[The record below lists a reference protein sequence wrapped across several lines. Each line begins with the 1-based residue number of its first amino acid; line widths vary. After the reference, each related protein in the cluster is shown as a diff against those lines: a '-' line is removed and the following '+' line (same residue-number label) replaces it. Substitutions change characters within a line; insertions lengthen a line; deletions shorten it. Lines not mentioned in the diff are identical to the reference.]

1 MNQHGIHGLD
11 HTQASAFV
19 AAAQQVARCRYRE
32 IPATLAERLHAL
44 RQSAEAFERVAGD
57 VEALLAADTLG
68 ADGEYYETPIVWM
81 EGDDETDRA
90 A

>member
-1 MNQHGIHGLD
+1 MNHHGIHGLD

-32 IPATLAERLHAL
+32 IPASLAEKLHAL
-44 RQSAEAFERVAGD
+44 RVSAEAFERMADD
-57 VEALLAADTLG
+57 VEAMLAAETG
-68 ADGEYYETPIVWM
+68 ADGEYYETPIVWV
-81 EGDDETDRA
+81 DEDTDRA

>member
-1 MNQHGIHGLD
+1 MNHHGIHGLD

-32 IPATLAERLHAL
+32 IQPNLLEKLHAL
-44 RQSAEAFERVAGD
+44 RMSAEAFERVADD
-57 VEALLAADTLG
+57 VEAYLADELAS
-68 ADGEYYETPIVWM
+68 ADGEYYETPIVWV
-81 EGDDETDRA
+81 EEDSDRA

>member
-1 MNQHGIHGLD
+1 MNNHGIHGLD

-32 IPATLAERLHAL
+32 IPPSLAEKLHAL
-44 RQSAEAFERVAGD
+44 RVSAEAFERVADD
-57 VEALLAADTLG
+57 VEAALADEMAS

-81 EGDDETDRA
+81 DDDTDRA

>member
-32 IPATLAERLHAL
+32 IPPGLAEKLHAL
-44 RQSAEAFERVAGD
+44 RLSAEAFERVAGD
-57 VEALLAADTLG
+57 VEALIAADVG

-81 EGDDETDRA
+81 DEEPDRA

>member
-19 AAAQQVARCRYRE
+19 SAAQQVARCRYRE
-32 IPATLAERLHAL
+32 IPPTLAEKLHAL

-57 VEALLAADTLG
+57 VEALLAGDALG
-68 ADGEYYETPIVWM
+68 ADGEYYETPIVWV
-81 EGDDETDRA
+81 DEDTDRA

>member
-11 HTQASAFV
+11 HTQASSFV
-19 AAAQQVARCRYRE
+19 AAAQHVARCRYRE
-32 IPATLAERLHAL
+32 IPEQLAEKLLAL
-44 RQSAEAFERVAGD
+44 RLSAEAFERVADD
-57 VEALLAADTLG
+57 VEALLVSDVSS

-81 EGDDETDRA
+81 DEETDRA

>member
-1 MNQHGIHGLD
+1 MNHHGIHGLD

-32 IPATLAERLHAL
+32 IPPELAEKLHAL
-44 RQSAEAFERVAGD
+44 RLRAEEFERMADD
-57 VEALLAADTLG
+57 VEATLADELTG
-68 ADGEYYETPIVWM
+68 ADGEYYETPIVWV
-81 EGDDETDRA
+81 DEDTDRA

>member
-1 MNQHGIHGLD
+1 MNHHGIHGLD

-32 IPATLAERLHAL
+32 IPAELAAKLYAL
-44 RQSAEAFERVAGD
+44 RLSAEAFERMADD
-57 VEALLAADTLG
+57 VESALVNEVAS
-68 ADGEYYETPIVWM
+68 ADGEYYETPIVWVD
-81 EGDDETDRA
+81 EETDRA

>member
-19 AAAQQVARCRYRE
+19 AAAQHVARCRYRE
-32 IPATLAERLHAL
+32 IPPRLVEKLHAL
-44 RQSAEAFERVAGD
+44 RASAEAFERVADD
-57 VEALLAADTLG
+57 VEAILADEMTS
-68 ADGEYYETPIVWM
+68 ADGEYYETPMVWI
-81 EGDDETDRA
+81 DDDTDRA

>member
-1 MNQHGIHGLD
+1 MNHHGIHGLD

-32 IPATLAERLHAL
+32 IPPNLVEKLHAL
-44 RQSAEAFERVAGD
+44 RASAEAFERVADD
-57 VEALLAADTLG
+57 VEAMLAEETC
-68 ADGEYYETPIVWM
+68 ADGEYYETPIVWV
-81 EGDDETDRA
+81 DDDTDRA

>member
-11 HTQASAFV
+11 YTQASSFV
-19 AAAQQVARCRYRE
+19 AAAQHVARCRYRE
-32 IPATLAERLHAL
+32 IPERLAEKLQAL
-44 RQSAEAFERVAGD
+44 RVSAEAFERVADD
-57 VEALLAADTLG
+57 VEALLADDVAS

-81 EGDDETDRA
+81 DEEPERA

>member
-1 MNQHGIHGLD
+1 MNHHGIHGLD

-32 IPATLAERLHAL
+32 IPADLVAKLHAL
-44 RQSAEAFERVAGD
+44 RASAEAFERIADD
-57 VEALLAADTLG
+57 VEASLASEMG
-68 ADGEYYETPIVWM
+68 ADGEYYETPIVWI
-81 EGDDETDRA
+81 DEDTDRA

>member
-1 MNQHGIHGLD
+1 MNHHGIHGLD

-32 IPATLAERLHAL
+32 IPPDLVEKLHAL
-44 RQSAEAFERVAGD
+44 RASAEAFERVADD
-57 VEALLAADTLG
+57 VEALLATEG
-68 ADGEYYETPIVWM
+68 ADGEYYETPIVWI
-81 EGDDETDRA
+81 DEENDRA

>member
-1 MNQHGIHGLD
+1 MSHHNIHGLD

-32 IPATLAERLHAL
+32 IPERLVEKLSAL
-44 RQSAEAFERVAGD
+44 RASAEAFERVADD
-57 VEALLAADTLG
+57 VEAMLADEMAS
-68 ADGEYYETPIVWM
+68 ADGEYYETPIVWV
-81 EGDDETDRA
+81 DEESDRA

>member
-1 MNQHGIHGLD
+1 MNHHGIHGLD

-32 IPATLAERLHAL
+32 IPPNLVEKLHAL
-44 RQSAEAFERVAGD
+44 RASAEAFERVADD
-57 VEALLAADTLG
+57 VEAMLAEETG
-68 ADGEYYETPIVWM
+68 ADGEYYETPIVWA
-81 EGDDETDRA
+81 DDETDRA